1 VQLICFESFCVV
13 LYADRSLAQKHPR
26 LSGLEEALMKVL
38 SRAAVLAL
46 ATLFGF
52 AATTLDGGA
61 LAANSVPSQPIGDTQ
76 TIGSWFVSGV
86 AGVATAVLTDSAAS
100 GNAGGVMPTFRL
112 QLKYGD
118 NSFQDSVIIVTHYS
132 RVLPSNVVFHVLAD
146 GKDVGQFNED
156 SPAGGDLTAMFGA
169 NLAGLAPVQNFS
181 VVINNSQTS
190 NSTVFVANLQQTA
203 AALAAMK
210 TVADATKAALRVSET
225 DGAWQ
230 VSADEGRADA
240 LPTAAATV
248 TSSVKLGPALK
259 PCVVSLIVDY
269 YIPDEGYDSNSDL
282 DAVLFL
288 PVEHQKDAT
297 LLLFADGKQIDSV
310 NAATLPAGYYG
321 SDAFGGVIYTKS
333 LSDYFGKDLQGL
345 VSVHNFKVA
354 VNMAGVNTTIYEVNL
369 SGTDKMLQSL
379 PILRQVSIQRMGTGT
394 RVKRRTSDGTFT
406 PPPVIGLFKFVS
418 PPASPPATGS
428 K

>member
-1 VQLICFESFCVV
+1 
-13 LYADRSLAQKHPR
+13 
-26 LSGLEEALMKVL
+26 MNVL
-38 SRAAVLAL
+38 SRAAVLAF
-46 ATLFGF
+46 AALFGF
-52 AATTLDGGA
+52 AATTLGGDGF
-61 LAANSVPSQPIGDTQ
+61 AANSVPSQPTGSTQ
-76 TIGSWFVSGV
+76 TIGSWLVSG
-86 AGVATAVLTDSAAS
+86 ATGVATAVLADSAAS
-100 GNAGGVMPTFRL
+100 GNAGGVLPTFQL

-118 NSFQDSVIIVTHYS
+118 NSFQDSLISVTHYS
-132 RVLPSNVVFHVLAD
+132 KVLPSNLVFHVLAD

-169 NLAGLAPVQNFS
+169 NLAGLAPVQKFS
-181 VVINNSQTS
+181 VVIKNSPTS
-190 NSTVFVANLQQTA
+190 NSTLFVANLQQTA

-210 TVADATKAALRVSET
+210 TVADATKAALKVSET

-240 LPTAAATV
+240 SPTAAATV
-248 TSSVKLGPALK
+248 TSSVKLGPSLK
-259 PCVVSLIVDY
+259 PCVVSIIVDY
-269 YIPDEGYDSNSDL
+269 YIPDEGYDSNSDI

-310 NAATLPAGYYG
+310 DAAKLPAGYYG
-321 SDAFGGVIYTKS
+321 SDAFGGVIFTKS
-333 LSDYFGKDLQGL
+333 LSDYFGKDLHGL
-345 VSVHNFKVA
+345 VSVHNFKVV
-354 VNMAGVNTTIYEVNL
+354 VNMAGANTTIYEVNL

-379 PILRQVSIQRMGTGT
+379 PIVRQVSIQRMGTGKT
-394 RVKRRTSDGTFT
+394 VKRRAPVGTFT
-406 PPPVIGLFKFVS
+406 PPPVTGLFKFVS